1 MLTPSTRG
9 SRVLA
14 ACTLPPGRLL
24 LLSRRL
30 LSVLLLDA
38 VCCCLVLLPLIATGL
53 FIACWLHGCDFS
65 WRVLLLAFGQVRRS
79 HCPRRRC
86 LLMHAVICIM
96 PAACFLRPRAACFRL
111 PARCFGFGLLEMLV
125 CVLDR
130 EEEMLFH
137 VSYGVVCGQRTVAA
151 CCEIK
156 TGLEWGSLMNFG
168 SRGTR
173 NAAAPPFGTLDSE
186 ARISGPKSSH
196 ESGTV
201 CLAPHCEVQG
211 TRSQILG
218 RKLGP
223 KPGPQNQAAQWPRRL
238 G

>member
-1 MLTPSTRG
+1 
-9 SRVLA
+9 
-14 ACTLPPGRLL
+14 
-24 LLSRRL
+24 
-30 LSVLLLDA
+30 
-38 VCCCLVLLPLIATGL
+38 
-53 FIACWLHGCDFS
+53 
-65 WRVLLLAFGQVRRS
+65 
-79 HCPRRRC
+79 
-86 LLMHAVICIM
+86 
-96 PAACFLRPRAACFRL
+96 
-111 PARCFGFGLLEMLV
+111 MLV

-201 CLAPHCEVQG
+201 CLAPHWLLSPRDQNTIEVSDMASGLFFAPQCVAASSTKVSFEAATMCG
-211 TRSQILG
+211 VQRQKGEGLYEWPVGCSPSPSATVAFVLG
-218 RKLGP
+218 CCR
-223 KPGPQNQAAQWPRRL
+223 
-238 G
+238 